1 MSIRNIMNGNN
12 LTLLSSRTQ
21 IVEFRCNLNEEQV
34 REIDNYISQTPNF
47 YNEMVYDKLVE
58 MGIVFEIDTN
68 WNEPEDF
75 FEDDNNELKEVI
87 YRLQTPLRINKFKF
101 LSRDNSLD
109 NQVE

>member
-1 MSIRNIMNGNN
+1 MNGNN

-75 FEDDNNELKEVI
+75 FEDDNNELKVMI
-87 YRLQTPLRINKFKF
+87 YRLQTPLRINNFKF
-101 LSRDNSLD
+101 LSNENTLENED
-109 NQVE
+109 